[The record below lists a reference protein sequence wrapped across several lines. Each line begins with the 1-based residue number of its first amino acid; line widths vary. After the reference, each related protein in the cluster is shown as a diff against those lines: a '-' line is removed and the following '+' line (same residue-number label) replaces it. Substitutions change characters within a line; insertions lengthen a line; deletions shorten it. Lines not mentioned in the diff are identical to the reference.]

1 MPAKTFKMTAAG
13 KAELEKELEA
23 LKTEGR
29 IDIAEKLKVARS
41 YGDLSENSEYDEA
54 KSEQAKIE
62 ARITEL
68 EYQIDHAEIIDIEDA
83 DAVSIGKKVTVK
95 RLSDGAQ
102 AVYEIVGF
110 AQSDPANGKISDES
124 PVGKA
129 LVGAKAGETVTFT
142 AAEIFDTVD
151 ENPSYWLCVV
161 EKDMS
166 YVNNTATHK
175 YVFDRLGVYTVKY
188 VAYDASDNTSVK
200 EIRVTVK

>member
-1 MPAKTFKMTAAG
+1 MAAKTFKMTATG
-13 KAELEKELEA
+13 KAELEKELES

-68 EYQIDHAEIIDIEDA
+68 EYQLDHAEIIDVSDK
-83 DAVSIGKKVTVK
+83 DAVSMGSKVIVK
-95 RLSDGAQ
+95 RLSDGFEAT
-102 AVYEIVGF
+102 YEIVGF

-129 LVGAKAGETVTFT
+129 LVGAKIGETV
-142 AAEIFDTVD
+142 
-151 ENPSYWLCVV
+151 VV
-161 EKDMS
+161 EAPIGNLE
-166 YVNNTATHK
+166 YEI
-175 YVFDRLGVYTVKY
+175 LGI
-188 VAYDASDNTSVK
+188 
-200 EIRVTVK
+200 E

>member
-1 MPAKTFKMTAAG
+1 MAAKVFKMTAAG

-68 EYQIDHAEIIDIEDA
+68 EYQLDHSEIIDTA
-83 DAVSIGKKVTVK
+83 DSDSVSMGSKVIVK
-95 RLSDGAQ
+95 RVKDNFEATF
-102 AVYEIVGF
+102 EIVGF
-110 AQSDPANGKISDES
+110 AQSNPAQGKISDES

-129 LVGAKAGETVTFT
+129 LIGAKVGDV
-142 AAEIFDTVD
+142 V
-151 ENPSYWLCVV
+151 VV
-161 EKDMS
+161 EAPIGNLE
-166 YVNNTATHK
+166 YEI
-175 YVFDRLGVYTVKY
+175 LGL
-188 VAYDASDNTSVK
+188 
-200 EIRVTVK
+200 E